1 MKRINRVSTRAKERK
16 GETEGETEGES
27 EWVRKRE
34 GVRKRRED

>member
-1 MKRINRVSTRAKERK
+1 MERINRVSTRVKERK

-27 EWVRKRE
+27 QWVRKRE